1 MTKHITV
8 ELTDAQTAHF
18 ERRSQLQ
25 ALSLE
30 DLMREAI
37 QRQVDYD
44 VRFAAAVQ
52 EGLDAADR
60 GEVIP
65 HEEVVARMKRR
76 HSEWLEG
83 DASA

>member
-8 ELTDAQTAHF
+8 ELTDAQAAHF

-30 DLMREAI
+30 DLVSEAI
-37 QRQVDYD
+37 QSQVDYD
-44 VRFAAAVQ
+44 VRFAVAVQ
-52 EGLDAADR
+52 KGLDAANR
-60 GEVIP
+60 GELIP

-76 HSEWLEG
+76 HSEWLKG

>member
-8 ELTDAQTAHF
+8 ELTDAQAAHF

-30 DLMREAI
+30 DLVSEAI
-37 QRQVDYD
+37 QGQVDYD
-44 VRFAAAVQ
+44 LRFAVAVQ
-52 EGLDAADR
+52 KGLDAANR
-60 GEVIP
+60 GELIP

-76 HSEWLEG
+76 HSEWLKG